1 MRMPKNLQYRQYS
14 VSNKHSGLNL
24 RKLKGITSLPKIVLF
39 VLLGGLTLSVFT
51 EIVQRFIPGV
61 PLYGITEII
70 TLWAAYLYLLAMAYV
85 TYRRGH
91 VTVDILSM
99 IVKSRS
105 VSKYLELVSPLIAV
119 LVCLVYGYLAV
130 VYCYGVAVGKHTTP
144 DIGYPRIFLVA
155 SIAIGLI
162 LSCTFFI
169 LDFSNKIRHRK
180 A

>member
-1 MRMPKNLQYRQYS
+1 MASIPRVILY
-14 VSNKHSGLNL
+14 
-24 RKLKGITSLPKIVLF
+24 

-61 PLYGITEII
+61 PFYGITEVV

-105 VSKYLELVSPLIAV
+105 VSRYLEMAAPLIAIV
-119 LVCLVYGYLAV
+119 VCLVYSYLAV
-130 VYCYGVAVGKHTTP
+130 VYCHGVAIGKQTTP
-144 DIGYPRIFLVA
+144 DIGYPRIFLVSA
-155 SIAIGLI
+155 VAIGLI
-162 LSCTFFI
+162 LSCVFFI

-180 A
+180 S